1 MKQKIIKV
9 KIIKDPKEMEDSKQQ
24 GQELVD
30 SSEDSKYYSEIL
42 NKLKKLDPNKL
53 NVVLTLGGSFYP
65 IHLNHL
71 KTIECAQKQIHAM
84 RPDINIIGL
93 FLIPTQIECL
103 AKKLNVKQKELRDV
117 DIHRLK
123 MCQIITQDH
132 PDIMIYSYLYNQST
146 NKGLALATLRLQ
158 DTLNKYFNLCQKQKQ
173 DQIHAIT
180 VTGIDKFELLA
191 RKSKSGPIVFVEN
204 RPSSNISIHPQQ
216 IIEKNKL
223 QKYQQNII
231 IIEDKEN
238 PQEMS
243 STLVRQLSNSGQD
256 FSAYTGADLYNYHL
270 QNNIKYVNAN
280 VLKEEKI
287 EDKIILDIPNLEEI
301 IKFNYNPI
309 KYEEITDLDFNQQL
323 GFGVQASVH
332 KASFQGRPVAV
343 KVYSLEKEK
352 SQKIK
357 CFLRELRAL
366 TLSRHPNVVHL
377 YGVGQYKHLFYL
389 VLELTSNQNVLDFI
403 SRNRK
408 KWDQKPFTNQF
419 IRALSE
425 LSLGL
430 HQISVSGILH
440 RDIQTKNILISHPD
454 PNFDYQNLQQF
465 DESCTLKI
473 CDFGLSAIEEDK
485 SSIVRGS
492 TRHYSPESMED
503 KRNYYPQSDVYMF
516 GNSIWEMIYT
526 KIIFTHSNVGEV
538 HKKVISGEREEFNGQ
553 CPLDMQG
560 VIEKCWKH
568 NYLERPSF
576 LEITNDLKQIYMSN
590 LESEKQI
597 PDIQQ
602 QIQLNE

>member
-1 MKQKIIKV
+1 
-9 KIIKDPKEMEDSKQQ
+9 MEDSKQQ
-24 GQELVD
+24 EQELID
-30 SSEDSKYYSEIL
+30 SSEDQKYYSEIL
-42 NKLKKLDPNKL
+42 SKLKKLDPKRL

-71 KTIECAQKQIHAM
+71 KTIEYAQKQIEINRH
-84 RPDINIIGL
+84 DINIIGL
-93 FLIPTQIECL
+93 FLIPSQIECL
-103 AKKLNVKQKELRDV
+103 AKKLNVKQKELRDI
-117 DIHRLK
+117 DSHRLK
-123 MCQIITQDH
+123 MCQIIVQDH

-158 DTLNKYFNLCQKQKQ
+158 DTLNKYFNLCQKQKFQ
-173 DQIHAIT
+173 QIQAIT

-191 RKSKSGPIVFVEN
+191 RKAKNGPIVFVEN
-204 RPSSNISIHPQQ
+204 RPSQNISIKPQT

-223 QKYQQNII
+223 QKYQENII

-238 PQEMS
+238 SQEMS
-243 STLVRQLSNSGQD
+243 STLVRELCNSGQD

-270 QNNIKYVNAN
+270 QNNIKYVIAN
-280 VLKEEKI
+280 PIKEASVEEKVV
-287 EDKIILDIPNLEEI
+287 LDIPNLEEI
-301 IKFNYNPI
+301 IKFGYDSI
-309 KYEEITDLDFNQQL
+309 KYDEISELDFTQQL

-332 KASFQGRPVAV
+332 KARYKGKPVAV

-352 SQKIK
+352 SQKVR

-408 KWDQKPFTNQF
+408 KWDQKPFNNEF

-425 LSLGL
+425 LALGL
-430 HQISVSGILH
+430 HQMSVSGILH

-454 PNFDYQNLQQF
+454 PNFDYQNLYQL
-465 DESCTLKI
+465 DKNCTLKI

-485 SSIVRGS
+485 DSIVRGS

-503 KRNYYPQSDVYMF
+503 KKNYYPQSDVYMF
-516 GNSIWEMIYT
+516 GNSIWEMVYT
-526 KIIFTHSNVGEV
+526 QIIFTHSNVGDV
-538 HKKVISGEREEFNGQ
+538 HKKVISGEREEFDKF
-553 CPLDMQG
+553 CPQG
-560 VIEKCWKH
+560 IQSVIEKCWKH

-576 LEITNDLKQIYMSN
+576 LEISNDLQQIYLSN
-590 LESEKQI
+590 LESEKLL
-597 PDIQQ
+597 PVIQQ
-602 QIQLNE
+602 QIQLNDKQNTDSQQIKLS

>member
-1 MKQKIIKV
+1 
-9 KIIKDPKEMEDSKQQ
+9 MEDHSQQ
-24 GQELVD
+24 GQD
-30 SSEDSKYYSEIL
+30 QIDTSEDQKYYSEIL
-42 NKLKKLDPNKL
+42 SKLKKIDPKKL

-71 KTIECAQKQIHAM
+71 KTIECAQRQIQVM

-103 AKKLNVKQKELRDV
+103 AKKLNVKQKELRDI

-123 MCQIITQDH
+123 MCQIIVQDH

-146 NKGLALATLRLQ
+146 NKGLAVATLRLQ
-158 DTLNKYFNLCQKQKQ
+158 DTLNKYFRLCQMQKQ
-173 DQIHAIT
+173 DQIQAIT

-191 RKSKSGPIVFVEN
+191 RKSKNGPIVFVEN
-204 RPSSNISIHPQQ
+204 RPSQNISIHPQQ

-238 PQEMS
+238 SQEMS
-243 STLVRQLSNSGQD
+243 STLVRQLCNSGQD

-287 EDKIILDIPNLEEI
+287 EEKIVLDIPNLEDI
-301 IKFNYNPI
+301 IKFSYDSI
-309 KYEEITDLDFNQQL
+309 KYEEITDLDFTQQL

-332 KASFQGRPVAV
+332 KATYKGRPVAV

-366 TLSRHPNVVHL
+366 ILSRHPNVVHL

-403 SRNRK
+403 CRNRK
-408 KWDQKPFTNQF
+408 NWDQKPFNNEF

-430 HQISVSGILH
+430 HQMSVSGILH
-440 RDIQTKNILISHPD
+440 RDIQTKNILISHSD
-454 PNFDYQNLQQF
+454 QNFDYQNLTQL
-465 DESCTLKI
+465 DKNCTLKI

-485 SSIVRGS
+485 DSIVRGS

-503 KRNYYPQSDVYMF
+503 KRNYYPQSDVYML
-516 GNSIWEMIYT
+516 GNSIWEMVYT

-538 HKKVISGEREEFNGQ
+538 HKTVISGEREEFDDK
-553 CPLDMQG
+553 CPPEIQS

-576 LEITNDLKQIYMSN
+576 LEISNDLKQIYMQN
-590 LESEKQI
+590 LESEKHNQDI
-597 PDIQQ
+597 KQPIQLDDQPNQLNIQQ
-602 QIQLNE
+602 STN